1 MQRIHII
8 ARTPAEMDRGNPLS
22 PTNTGAPSVATS
34 GFTSYPDRGCEH
46 SDSCLECPL
55 PLCKHDMPHPT
66 VKTAGRAERELI
78 IAQEVIDQNLSYQE
92 AAQRLGVTLRTVFR
106 IMKRARATEQQ
117 QQEKS
122 A

>member
-1 MQRIHII
+1 
-8 ARTPAEMDRGNPLS
+8 MDRGNPLS